1 MNLKLVDHYFKRCQM
16 KKILYDLLLS
26 QPSGTSKFHGGGEYM
41 KRIFRELVLTKPDD
55 VELVPYYN
63 YDLFLDEWLLEL
75 MNTYGIR
82 SYNIK
87 SIEEIR
93 SIFGK
98 EHFDVFYSGMPYD
111 YRKEYFPDGIYKIGT
126 FHGMRGAEC
135 LYDKYEYKYSS
146 SFAGR
151 VKKKIKILIKDT
163 SLGYERSR
171 KYAVQNYEKCIECF
185 DKLIC
190 DSMHTSYSLLAYYP
204 LLENSSVN
212 VCYPPLK
219 YSGTEGFKKLEN
231 NKFILLLGGDRWIKN
246 VYRGVKAIDSLYSRG
261 HLQGIKTVI
270 VGGLS
275 STILKEIKN
284 KERFDIKGYV
294 DDEELNSLYKNCS
307 VFLYP
312 TLNEGFGYPPLEA
325 MRYGKTCIVSAV
337 CSLPEICGDA
347 VYYIN
352 PYDIGE
358 IQNRIL
364 WAVNEPIRE
373 ERVKFQFDKIF
384 ERQEIDLKKICNL
397 ICFI

>member
-1 MNLKLVDHYFKRCQM
+1 M

-55 VELVPYYN
+55 VELVSYYN
-63 YDLFLDEWLLEL
+63 HDAFLDEWLLEL
-75 MNTYGIR
+75 MKTYGIR

-87 SIEEIR
+87 SIEEIH
-93 SIFGK
+93 SIFEQ
-98 EHFDVFYSGMPYD
+98 EHFDVFYSGMAYD
-111 YRKEYFPDGIYKIGT
+111 YRKEYFPDDIYKIGT

-135 LYDKYEYKYSS
+135 PHDRFEYKYIG
-146 SFAGR
+146 SFVR
-151 VKKKIKILIKDT
+151 RTKEQIRNLIKDT

-171 KYAVQNYEKCIECF
+171 KSALQNYEKCIKCF

-204 LLENSSVN
+204 LLENISVN

-219 YSGTEGFKKLEN
+219 YSGTEGFKELEN

-246 VYRGVKAIDSLYSRG
+246 AYRGVKAIDSLYSRG

-275 STILKEIKN
+275 SAILKEIKN

-294 DDEELNSLYKNCS
+294 DDEELNSLYNNCS

-364 WAVNEPIRE
+364 WAVDQQI
-373 ERVKFQFDKIF
+373 DKDKVLDQYNKVLN
-384 ERQEIDLKKICNL
+384 RQTDDLKRICGIILRQDNDL
-397 ICFI
+397 GM